1 MERVGTLRG
10 QRRLGVYA
18 EDTGVHRESVGE
30 MQVMS
35 WSMSGWSQWGV
46 AVPFTKMGSPQR
58 GTGGGEGGSRYGHVD
73 FPGWQL
79 KRRKWVGWSWENVSR
94 EKRRGLRAAL
104 RGPPCVGKGT
114 ARGGAE
120 KTDQEQPGK
129 MAGRA
134 WCDGSDG
141 EGTLEKAGGMHSVKF
156 TEIREGKV
164 REVYFVLSPKDVTGP
179 LGV

>member
-1 MERVGTLRG
+1 MV
-10 QRRLGVYA
+10 V
-18 EDTGVHRESVGE
+18 
-30 MQVMS
+30 
-35 WSMSGWSQWGV
+35 
-46 AVPFTKMGSPQR
+46 VPFPKMGSPER
-58 GTGGGEGGSRYGHVD
+58 GTGWGEGGSRYGHVD

-79 KRRKWVGWSWENVSR
+79 KLRKWVGWSWETMSR

-120 KTDQEQPGK
+120 ETDQEQPGK

-141 EGTLEKAGGMHSVKF
+141 EGTLEKAGGVLSVKF
-156 TEIREGKV
+156 TEIRKGKV
-164 REVYFVLSPKDVTGP
+164 REVYFVLSPKEVTGP